1 MKSTGVNRHVTGGL
15 KYDTSDRRFA
25 IVTGASTCM
34 VETQP
39 RGDEMEAERKI
50 FQQLEQISRQLGKL
64 QMAVDKLL
72 TEQRREEPGLV
83 QGIRRT
89 RLVAKAKK

>member
-1 MKSTGVNRHVTGGL
+1 MN
-15 KYDTSDRRFA
+15 TSDRRLA
-25 IVTGASTCM
+25 IVTGASSGM

-39 RGDEMEAERKI
+39 RAEMEVERKI
-50 FQQLEQISRQLGKL
+50 GEQLEQITRQLGKL

-72 TEQRREEPGLV
+72 AVHRRERPGLV

-89 RLVAKAKK
+89 RLAAKAKKQ